1 MKLTEIATQRFL
13 IVPIGPS
20 GAGKS
25 TLFQQLKS
33 QYPNLVPYSL
43 DNLRL
48 DWYDPTDYKK
58 AWKAASED
66 KTFFSR
72 ANQHFA
78 EMVKDGQSI
87 YLDNTNLS
95 PKSRRYFVELAKR
108 AGYRTIAYVFD
119 VDVDT
124 LLQRQRTRPDKQVPD
139 AAVRQQVA
147 ALRPPNPGEFDEVRT
162 V

>member
-1 MKLTEIATQRFL
+1 MKLDEIATQRLL

-25 TLFQQLKS
+25 TLFNQLK
-33 QYPNLVPYSL
+33 QQHPDLVPYSF
-43 DNLRL
+43 DSLRHE
-48 DWYDPTDYKK
+48 WYDPNDYSK
-58 AWKAASED
+58 AWKASTED
-66 KTFFSR
+66 KSFFPRVKENFADLIR
-72 ANQHFA
+72 AGKS
-78 EMVKDGQSI
+78 V
-87 YLDNTNLS
+87 YVDNTNLS
-95 PKSRRYFVELAKR
+95 PKARKFFVEKAKE

-139 AAVRQQVA
+139 EAVRQHVA
-147 ALRPPNPGEFDEVRT
+147 AMKPPTPGEFHEVRT